1 MTNYRDGLNVEVDLD
16 SEQGRPAGKTPNR
29 FRLVVRPTKTV
40 NLAVLK
46 GWLDGTIS
54 MQESVLEALSRLSFL
69 PLEILECPLT
79 ADRLP

>member
-16 SEQGRPAGKTPNR
+16 NEQGRPAGNTPNR

-54 MQESVLEALSRLSFL
+54 MQESVLEALSKSPSYHSRSLSVH
-69 PLEILECPLT
+69 
-79 ADRLP
+79 